1 MDRILFNSRDPQH
14 KTPFGTVRTGDC
26 CVLRLLTPHVSGA
39 TGVTLMLE
47 DCDEQP
53 LRELPFVPESED
65 AGLRHARAGRDDP
78 HALYRKGCE
87 IRNL

>member
-65 AGLRHARAGRDDP
+65 ADVRWWRCEFSLPRGLYFYWFRV
-78 HALYRKGCE
+78 
-87 IRNL
+87 

>member
-53 LRELPFVPESED
+53 LR
-65 AGLRHARAGRDDP
+65 
-78 HALYRKGCE
+78 
-87 IRNL
+87 